1 MEPSKKNI
9 ALLLYDKETNKTVEI
24 SPVWPALN
32 FTHSDVT
39 MFTLHPD
46 IIAKSILHASFSAN
60 YDDPYN
66 VRRYKL
72 IQIKNI
78 SYKKNYPICPSLD
91 DFFPMLDNDEV
102 SDDESEIEFHVIN
115 ADEAERQALQDELEG
130 GNSWGAPIDYY

>member
-24 SPVWPALN
+24 SPVCPALN
-32 FTHSDVT
+32 FTHSDVI
-39 MFTLHPD
+39 MFTIHPD
-46 IIAKSILHASFSAN
+46 IIAKAILHASFSAN

-78 SYKKNYPICPSLD
+78 SYKKNYPIWPSLD
-91 DFFPMLDNDEV
+91 DFFPPAL
-102 SDDESEIEFHVIN
+102 DDE
-115 ADEAERQALQDELEG
+115 
-130 GNSWGAPIDYY
+130 

>member
-9 ALLLYDKETNKTVEI
+9 ALLLYDTETGKTVEI
-24 SPVWPALN
+24 SPVYPALN
-32 FTHSDVT
+32 FTYADLT

-46 IIAKSILHASFSAN
+46 IIAKAILHASFSAT

-78 SYKKNYPICPSLD
+78 SYKKNYPIWPSRD
-91 DFFPMLDNDEV
+91 DFFPMLDDEV

-115 ADEAERQALQDELEG
+115 VDEAERQAMQDELEG
-130 GNSWGAPIDYY
+130 GNSWGAPTDYY